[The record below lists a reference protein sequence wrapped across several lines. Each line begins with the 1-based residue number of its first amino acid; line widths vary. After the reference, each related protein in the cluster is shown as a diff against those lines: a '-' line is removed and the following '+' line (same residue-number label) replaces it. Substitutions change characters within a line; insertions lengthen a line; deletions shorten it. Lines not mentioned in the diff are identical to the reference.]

1 MKGITSNP
9 ALDAYQRTAV
19 TPVGP
24 GPRSSAGGDA
34 APLLDSSQAAKVSIS
49 SEARALA
56 SGASEVEQGNF
67 DQDKVEQLRA
77 ALAAGSLKFD
87 SSAIAE
93 KMIDQAG

>member
-19 TPVGP
+19 TPVTP
-24 GPRSSAGGDA
+24 GPRSSAGSDA
-34 APLLDSSQAAKVSIS
+34 APLLNGSQAAKVSIS

-56 SGASEVEQGNF
+56 SGTSDVDHGRI
-67 DQDKVEQLRA
+67 EQLKS
-77 ALAAGSLKFD
+77 ALAEGTLKFD
-87 SSAIAE
+87 SSVIAE

>member
-19 TPVGP
+19 SAVTPG
-24 GPRSSAGGDA
+24 RH
-34 APLLDSSQAAKVSIS
+34 SSQGSDAPVSGTTAQAARVTIS

-56 SGASEVEQGNF
+56 EGAEGF
-67 DQDKVEQLRA
+67 DAQKVERLRN

-87 SSAIAE
+87 YSLIAE
-93 KMIDQAG
+93 KLIDQSV

>member
-34 APLLDSSQAAKVSIS
+34 APLLNSSQAAKVSIS

-56 SGASEVEQGNF
+56 SGASDIDEG
-67 DQDKVEQLRA
+67 KVGQLKA
-77 ALAAGSLKFD
+77 ALAAGTLKFD

>member
-34 APLLDSSQAAKVSIS
+34 APLLNSSQAAKVSIS

-56 SGASEVEQGNF
+56 SGASDIDEG
-67 DQDKVEQLRA
+67 KVEQLKA

>member
-19 TPVGP
+19 TPVSP

-34 APLLDSSQAAKVSIS
+34 APLLNSSQAAKVSIS

-56 SGASEVEQGNF
+56 SGASDI
-67 DQDKVEQLRA
+67 DQSKVEQLKS
-77 ALAAGSLKFD
+77 ALAAGTLRFD

>member
-19 TPVGP
+19 TPVSP

-34 APLLDSSQAAKVSIS
+34 APLLNSSQAAKVSIS

-56 SGASEVEQGNF
+56 SGASDIDEG
-67 DQDKVEQLRA
+67 KVEQLKA

>member
-19 TPVGP
+19 TPVSAGQ
-24 GPRSSAGGDA
+24 RSSAGGEA
-34 APLLDSSQAAKVSIS
+34 APLLNSTQAAKVSIS

-56 SGASEVEQGNF
+56 SGASDVDQG
-67 DQDKVEQLRA
+67 KIEQLKA
-77 ALAAGSLKFD
+77 SLAAGTLKFD

>member
-19 TPVGP
+19 TPVSP
-24 GPRSSAGGDA
+24 GPRSSAGGEA
-34 APLLDSSQAAKVSIS
+34 APLLNSSQAAKVSIS

-56 SGASEVEQGNF
+56 SGASDVDHG
-67 DQDKVEQLRA
+67 KVEQLKA
-77 ALAAGSLKFD
+77 ALSAGTLKFD

>member
-9 ALDAYQRTAV
+9 VLDAYQRTAV
-19 TPVGP
+19 SPVSP
-24 GPRSSAGGDA
+24 GPRSNPGGDA
-34 APLLDSSQAAKVSIS
+34 APLLNSTQAAKVSIS

-56 SGASEVEQGNF
+56 SGPSDIDHN
-67 DQDKVEQLRA
+67 KVEQLKG